1 MPHRRTFAT
10 GILPFAHSDAACA
23 SPSWLRLA
31 AYAGSRGTG
40 SPSPPVFVAHRVCAC
55 LK

>member
-23 SPSWLRLA
+23 LGILPSLA
-31 AYAGSRGTG
+31 ANAGSRGTG
-40 SPSPPVFVAHRVCAC
+40 SPSLRQATGFCTGLRP
-55 LK
+55 